1 MRRVFTV
8 SSALGVETL
17 RPEASGFAACAII
30 FLSIMDT
37 KPLLIGGKWR
47 TTGNRQEVRSPF
59 SGTGLALVS
68 YAARGDVEEAIA
80 VAASTAAEM
89 RGLPRYEVAEALRR
103 LADYIQSRRED
114 FAHTI
119 ATEAGKPI
127 SAARGE
133 TDRAVSTFTFASEEA
148 RRFTG
153 ETVPVDTQAIGRGRI
168 GWMERIPRGV
178 VFGITPFNFPL
189 NLVAHKVAPALASRN
204 AIIIKPSPRTPLTAL
219 MLGEAFLSC
228 GLPAGALQIVPMEIP
243 EIDLLLTDE
252 RVAMISFTGSAEV
265 GWKLR
270 ERAARKMVTL
280 ELGGN
285 APVIVDE
292 TADIKYSVERS
303 AVAAFSYA
311 GQVCISA
318 QRLLLHERIADE
330 WTSSFVERA
339 RGLRTGDPLDEKTE
353 LSVMINEDAAR
364 RAESWIGE
372 AVGAGARLLCGGTR
386 HGALLEATVLT
397 DVHSEMRVLSE
408 EVFAPIATIQTF
420 SDFAD
425 ALAEANNTRYG
436 LQAGVFTQD
445 MSHAFDAAETLEFG
459 GIIINDSP
467 AFRVDNMPYGGFKLS
482 GVGREGVRYAMEEMT
497 EPRMIV
503 IDSSR

>member
-1 MRRVFTV
+1 M
-8 SSALGVETL
+8 E
-17 RPEASGFAACAII
+17 
-30 FLSIMDT
+30 T

-47 TTGNRQEVRSPF
+47 TTNNRQEVRSPYDGATLSF
-59 SGTGLALVS
+59 VS
-68 YAARGDVEEAIA
+68 YASRDEVEEAIA
-80 VAASTAAEM
+80 VASSTAALM
-89 RGLPRYEVAEALRR
+89 RALPRYEVAEALRR
-103 LADYIQSRRED
+103 LADYIASHRED
-114 FAHTI
+114 FARTI

-127 SAARGE
+127 NAARGE

-153 ETVPVDTQAIGRGRI
+153 ETVPVDTQAIGRGRS

-204 AIIIKPSPRTPLTAL
+204 TIIIKPSPRTPLTSL
-219 MLGEAFLSC
+219 MLGEAFLNC

-270 ERAARKMVTL
+270 ERASRKMVAL

-303 AVAAFSYA
+303 AMAAFSYA

-330 WTSSFVERA
+330 WTKRFIERA
-339 RGLRTGDPLDEKTE
+339 RSLQTGDPLNEKTE
-353 LSVMINEDAAR
+353 LSVMINEEAAR
-364 RAESWIGE
+364 RAESWVNE
-372 AVGAGARLLCGGTR
+372 AIGAGARLLCGGKRRDTF
-386 HGALLEATVLT
+386 LEATVLT
-397 DVHSEMRVLSE
+397 DVHSEMRVCSE

-420 SDFAD
+420 NDFAD
-425 ALAEANNTRYG
+425 ALVEANNTRYG
-436 LQAGVFTQD
+436 LQAGVFTND
-445 MSHAFDAAETLEFG
+445 MSHALVAAQALEFG
-459 GIIINDSP
+459 GVMINDAP
-467 AFRVDNMPYGGFKLS
+467 AFRVDNMPYGGVKLS
-482 GVGREGVRYAMEEMT
+482 GAGREGVRYAMEEMT

-503 IDSSR
+503 INLSTRL